1 MKVVKGL
8 QKFCPILKFNMK
20 WKKSLYSTLLL
31 KYLLVYTL
39 SKINTKVLYKA
50 NSELKVVTLII
61 IAIQL
66 Y

>member
-1 MKVVKGL
+1 MKG
-8 QKFCPILKFNMK
+8 QQNFCPILKSNMK

-61 IAIQL
+61 ITVYL